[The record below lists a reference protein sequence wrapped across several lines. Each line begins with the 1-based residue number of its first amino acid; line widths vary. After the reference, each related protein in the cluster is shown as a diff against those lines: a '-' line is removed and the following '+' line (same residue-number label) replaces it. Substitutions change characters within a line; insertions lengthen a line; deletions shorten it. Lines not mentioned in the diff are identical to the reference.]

1 MDTEE
6 ILSSR
11 QLKHACVSCIL
22 GMLSLVI
29 LEMGDDF
36 IPAIFMAFFCVITG
50 IVIIF
55 RLKKDY
61 IVDSLPFF
69 FLGLIC
75 PVYGFDG
82 FFEDIAEFFLGL
94 GAILGFVMA
103 IFSILSLLISYQKE
117 SENK

>member
-1 MDTEE
+1 MKTED

-11 QLKHACVSCIL
+11 QLIRTCVNFVL
-22 GMLSLVI
+22 GILSLVI
-29 LEMGDDF
+29 LEVGEDF
-36 IPAIFMAFFCVITG
+36 IPAVLLAFVCFIMGVM
-50 IVIIF
+50 IIL
-55 RLKKDY
+55 RLKKDF
-61 IVDSLPFF
+61 VLNSLPFF
-69 FLGLIC
+69 LLGFIC

>member
-36 IPAIFMAFFCVITG
+36 IPAVLLAFVCFIMGVM
-50 IVIIF
+50 IIL

-75 PVYGFDG
+75 
-82 FFEDIAEFFLGL
+82 GL

>member
-1 MDTEE
+1 MKTED

-29 LEMGDDF
+29 LEMGEDF
-36 IPAIFMAFFCVITG
+36 IPAVLLAFVCFIMGVM
-50 IVIIF
+50 IIL

-82 FFEDIAEFFLGL
+82 FFEDIAEFFLVL

>member
-1 MDTEE
+1 MKFEE
-6 ILSSR
+6 LLSSKYIMFAFIG
-11 QLKHACVSCIL
+11 LCAGIL
-22 GMLSLVI
+22 ALTAV
-29 LEMGDDF
+29 EVGDDF
-36 IPAIFMAFFCVITG
+36 IPAVLLAFVCFIMGVM
-50 IVIIF
+50 IIL
-55 RLKKDY
+55 RLKKDF
-61 IVDSLPFF
+61 VLNSLPFF
-69 FLGLIC
+69 LLGFIC